1 MEKEQR
7 RDCVVSSVPRIGLQS
22 FSKPTFKIKT
32 GGFVCFGATPPF
44 EGILRVSL
52 ADLSELF
59 VNCDA
64 WNCLENDLLCVFK
77 WGTQS
82 GLRKVRDQEC
92 SQIKRQNTYE
102 DVKPKRYKK
111 LWNLHW
117 VLRTA
122 WQKKQEGKQRQRTG
136 DESAR
141 EMSVDGQDLT
151 ICGGCQGYM
160 DFFSEVFCVVSFF
173 FSSSLHFCT
182 PRNTK
187 MENIIKD
194 WKKEQTLSV
203 TFPNTCSVKTLV
215 FLFLRAAF
223 LNFDI
228 WEGNSPSLVG

>member
-1 MEKEQR
+1 MHGIVLKT
-7 RDCVVSSVPRIGLQS
+7 
-22 FSKPTFKIKT
+22 TF
-32 GGFVCFGATPPF
+32 FA
-44 EGILRVSL
+44 SL
-52 ADLSELF
+52 NE
-59 VNCDA
+59 
-64 WNCLENDLLCVFK
+64 E
-77 WGTQS
+77 
-82 GLRKVRDQEC
+82 RKVGCERFETKNVHKSKD
-92 SQIKRQNTYE
+92 NTYE

-194 WKKEQTLSV
+194 
-203 TFPNTCSVKTLV
+203 
-215 FLFLRAAF
+215 
-223 LNFDI
+223 
-228 WEGNSPSLVG
+228 

>member
-1 MEKEQR
+1 MHGIVLKTTFFASLNEERKVGCER
-7 RDCVVSSVPRIGLQS
+7 FETKNVHK
-22 FSKPTFKIKT
+22 SKDRTHM
-32 GGFVCFGATPPF
+32 
-44 EGILRVSL
+44 RM
-52 ADLSELF
+52 
-59 VNCDA
+59 
-64 WNCLENDLLCVFK
+64 WN
-77 WGTQS
+77 QS
-82 GLRKVRDQEC
+82 G
-92 SQIKRQNTYE
+92 IKSYGTSTGCYALHG
-102 DVKPKRYKK
+102 KRSKRGNK
-111 LWNLHW
+111 DKG
-117 VLRTA
+117 
-122 WQKKQEGKQRQRTG
+122 Q
-136 DESAR
+136 
-141 EMSVDGQDLT
+141 EMSVDGRDLT

>member
-136 DESAR
+136 DECWWSR
-141 EMSVDGQDLT
+141 SDNMWRLSRLHGFLFWG
-151 ICGGCQGYM
+151 ILCCK
-160 DFFSEVFCVVSFF
+160 FF
-173 FSSSLHFCT
+173 FFFFFTFLHTKKHQDGKHYQRLKERTNTQRYFPKHMFSQNARFLVSASSFS
-182 PRNTK
+182 
-187 MENIIKD
+187 
-194 WKKEQTLSV
+194 
-203 TFPNTCSVKTLV
+203 
-215 FLFLRAAF
+215 
-223 LNFDI
+223 
-228 WEGNSPSLVG
+228 